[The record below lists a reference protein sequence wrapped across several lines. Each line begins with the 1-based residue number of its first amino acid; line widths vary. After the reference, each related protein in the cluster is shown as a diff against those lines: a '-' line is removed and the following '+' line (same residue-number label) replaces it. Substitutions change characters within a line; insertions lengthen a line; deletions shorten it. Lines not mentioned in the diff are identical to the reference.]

1 MKIRIEPT
9 KSDNPYCQHPTV
21 EISIPNDMPNISQMF
36 EELIEPALLA
46 AGFGRETID
55 NYYNS
60 LEF

>member
-9 KSDNPYCQHPTV
+9 NTENPYCQYPSV
-21 EISIPNDMPNISQMF
+21 EISIPNDMPNIGQMF

-46 AGFGRETID
+46 AGFSRETID

-60 LEF
+60 LKF